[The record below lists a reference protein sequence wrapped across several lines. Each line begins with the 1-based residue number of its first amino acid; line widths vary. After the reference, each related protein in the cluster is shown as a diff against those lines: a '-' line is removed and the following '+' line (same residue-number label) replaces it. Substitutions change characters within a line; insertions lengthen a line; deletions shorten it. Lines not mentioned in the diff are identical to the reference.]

1 VTSRTGVNLE
11 AQIDNLLESMQ
22 NKEIRQL
29 ISSCNRKATILLQLR
44 IYLESAFN
52 CKKEAGLKQTQ
63 LPANSGSDLLQ
74 DKGKLKHFLEN
85 IEKLLIG
92 EIDGTKEEIG
102 AQKNL
107 ARQLLHGY
115 ATLGDVVEVSIDEK
129 VREIETIMVKMKSR
143 TPDHDL
149 NVTEINE
156 LLKNSQQISSEF
168 QSTFLSAKRII
179 IDNLPDSF
187 SKDIVEIVKQPNG
200 VKLRNIDLKTL
211 QSIYDT
217 PLRDLLRIVLSFP
230 NES

>member
-1 VTSRTGVNLE
+1 MTSRTGVNLE

-29 ISSCNRKATILLQLR
+29 ISSCNRKATTLLQLR

-187 SKDIVEIVKQPNG
+187 TKDIVEIVKQPNG